1 MPDSRHK
8 YLYER
13 LGDHDFQ
20 QLVGALLTLR
30 FPDFVPLPLRQSD
43 GGRDGVDP
51 SKRLVYQVK
60 SVSYTHLTLPTIY
73 SV

>member
-20 QLVGALLTLR
+20 QFAGTLLVFR
-30 FPDFVPLPLRQSD
+30 FPEFRPLL
-43 GGRDGVDP
+43 
-51 SKRLVYQVK
+51 
-60 SVSYTHLTLPTIY
+60 
-73 SV
+73 